1 VTTVLAVAIGLIL
14 MYLIL
19 SLIIS
24 AVNEGLASIMDRR
37 SGFLKKGIQNL
48 LGSDLLKDF
57 YNHGLIRSLT
67 RKKARIYGKP
77 AYVSSSTFSTVL
89 VDVVTGS
96 NPGGQHPRGLG
107 EIQERAREMLD
118 SDEKQKK
125 ELGSVLMTLAG
136 EAVDWNDFKKRIEGW
151 FNEAMERVS
160 GWYKRRTRTILS
172 ILAVAL
178 VIALNADTVNVARVL
193 WLDPTVRTAAE
204 AAARE
209 TVRDDGAA
217 PAPTGEDAVE
227 AAEEAV
233 ESIRQLEKIGLPLRW
248 SDATTPNNV
257 PGWLLKILGLVI
269 TAFALTFGA
278 PFWFDVL
285 SKFVGVRA
293 SGPSPEEEGKTK

>member
-14 MYLIL
+14 MYLIF

-37 SGFLKKGIQNL
+37 SGFLKKGIENL

-67 RKKARIYGKP
+67 RKDAWIYGKP

-89 VDVVTGS
+89 VDVVSGS
-96 NPGGQHPRGLG
+96 NPEGQPRDLKK
-107 EIQERAREMLD
+107 IRERAEQLQ
-118 SDEKQKK
+118 SSTKEPEK
-125 ELGSVLMTLAG
+125 ELGGVLVSLAG
-136 EAVDWNDFKKRIEGW
+136 DAADWDDFKKKVEGW
-151 FNEAMERVS
+151 FDEAMERVS
-160 GWYKRRTRTILS
+160 GWYKRRTRTVLS
-172 ILAVAL
+172 VLAVAL
-178 VIALNADTVNVARVL
+178 VLFLNADTVNVARVL

-209 TVRDDGAA
+209 AVQEDGATA
-217 PAPTGEDAVE
+217 PAGEDPVE
-227 AAEEAV
+227 IAEEAV
-233 ESIRQLEKIGLPLRW
+233 DSIRQLEKVGLPLRW
-248 SDATTPNNV
+248 SDATTPNDF
-257 PGWLLKILGLVI
+257 PGWLLKVLGLAI

-285 SKFVGVRA
+285 KKFVGVRA
-293 SGPSPEEEGKTK
+293 SGPTPEEEEKK